1 MPEAIRNVVDLFVQ
15 EIRNVLGEDLKKVIV
30 YGSYARGDYREGS
43 DVDVMVLT
51 SLTDEVIKP
60 VEYKL
65 YDVAFDFLMEYGVDI
80 SIIVKNE
87 EHFKYWLGALPF
99 YDNVVKD
106 EGYLTFTLPVSTG
119 KIIAT
124 KALATFAGG
133 SCSAVL

>member
-99 YDNVVKD
+99 YDNVVK
-106 EGYLTFTLPVSTG
+106 EGVGDDVEGF
-119 KIIAT
+119 K
-124 KALATFAGG
+124 
-133 SCSAVL
+133 